1 MKLMIP
7 RLESIFLMAN
17 AASLGMSG
25 EIAMIPSAMSRI
37 ESTRASNSRLFKSGE
52 ESRNGVTLAWK

>member
-1 MKLMIP
+1 
-7 RLESIFLMAN
+7 
-17 AASLGMSG
+17 MSG

-37 ESTRASNSRLFKSGE
+37 ESTGLELQALYIGRK